1 MPDTTSTLLLRVG
14 LLGPCPTSDMW
25 CGVVRDVAAVLQSAV
40 ATTVFGE
47 IYSDDAGKTW
57 HNSTG
62 GGESMSVR
70 FLGVNGD
77 GGMKYACAGTYFNDK
92 LQQVQVCAVVCTER
106 RGSIGPSAC
115 V

>member
-1 MPDTTSTLLLRVG
+1 M
-14 LLGPCPTSDMW
+14 
-25 CGVVRDVAAVLQSAV
+25 RDVAAVLQSAV

-62 GGESMSVR
+62 GGVSMSVR

-92 LQQVQVCAVVCTER
+92 LQQVQVCVAVCAER
-106 RGSIGPSAC
+106 HGCIGPSAC

>member
-1 MPDTTSTLLLRVG
+1 M
-14 LLGPCPTSDMW
+14 
-25 CGVVRDVAAVLQSAV
+25 RDVAAVLQSAV

-62 GGESMSVR
+62 GGESLSVR

-92 LQQVQVCAVVCTER
+92 LKQIQVGVRGMGPCA
-106 RGSIGPSAC
+106 SGPGVPQSTGLW
-115 V
+115 